1 MSEVRSNTDLFAR
14 TACKI
19 SPIAALRKRSGK
31 IPTYEVNIRSQMNC
45 FYIPRNQTIVASAN
59 MSKNSSCLLQS
70 LSGKFIAKDVN
81 PNSVAIGFMY
91 LSNPRR

>member
-1 MSEVRSNTDLFAR
+1 
-14 TACKI
+14 
-19 SPIAALRKRSGK
+19 
-31 IPTYEVNIRSQMNC
+31 MNC

-91 LSNPRR
+91 LSNPR